1 MANRYKP
8 LSKKR
13 RIIIYISC
21 ALAAIVAAMGTTCV
35 IMHFCKTKLPA
46 HSYFSSTPLSVSY
59 IDNEVTNDEDDYDI
73 VEVIEPEAQELPT
86 NINVETVTEFK
97 EKVDEIKQTEQNTI
111 VVQNSSIDASG
122 LTNRQF
128 KLPVKYLSQN
138 LELPTGCEITS
149 LTTVLNYLGYNV
161 SKLEMS
167 DKYLEKSI
175 DKIADFWEVFLGDPK
190 SNGFGCYAQPIVN
203 AANKYLKTQDQKYT
217 AVNYSGTRFEKL
229 LNQVENGNPVIIWST
244 IYGKEEK
251 DLREPFTT
259 YKWEVNGKT
268 IQWIAPEHCMVLIGY
283 DIDRNIA
290 VMSDPQR
297 GIVEYSLE
305 TVKARY
311 IALHS
316 QCVILEKTDFHPVIN
331 GVQNNATYYTT
342 QYVTVADENLSSVTV
357 NGENSDTAFFIDG
370 NTNMTYKIEAVDKS
384 GNITT
389 VTVHTKTIASISE
402 SITDLNELN
411 ITEDNRDAVNA
422 VRNTALSV
430 NTYYATLAETT
441 ALNEIIINCD
451 ALLDKI
457 ENVTQEYNRIVTAVS
472 DYNTQ
477 EILENDDKDIL
488 TQLILDIDVI
498 TSSSNITEEQRI
510 NLNELKLKCE
520 ELLSQIPSSEKF
532 EPFEE

>member
-1 MANRYKP
+1 MSKRYKP
-8 LSKKR
+8 LSKKW

-21 ALAAIVAAMGTTCV
+21 ALAAIVAAVGTTCV
-35 IMHFCKTKLPA
+35 IMHFCQTKLPA
-46 HSYFSSTPLSVSY
+46 YSYFSSTPLSVSY
-59 IDNEVTNDEDDYDI
+59 IDNDDTNDEDEYDI

-111 VVQNSSIDASG
+111 VVQNSLIDASG
-122 LTNRQF
+122 LANRQF

-138 LELPTGCEITS
+138 PELPTGCEITS

-161 SKLEMS
+161 SKLDMS
-167 DKYLEKSI
+167 DNYLEKSI
-175 DKIADFWEVFLGDPK
+175 DQIADFWEVFLGDPK

-229 LNQVENGNPVIIWST
+229 LKQVENGNPVIIWST
-244 IYGKEEK
+244 IYREEEK

-268 IQWIAPEHCMVLIGY
+268 VQWIAPEHCMVLIGY

-297 GIVEYSLE
+297 GIVEYNLE

-342 QYVTVADENLSSVTV
+342 QYVTVADDNLSSVTV
-357 NGENSDTAFFIDG
+357 NGEKSDTAFFIDG
-370 NTNMTYKIEAVDKS
+370 NTNKTYKIEAVDKS

-389 VTVHTKTIASISE
+389 VTVHTKNIASIAE
-402 SITDLNELN
+402 PITDLDELN

-422 VRNTALSV
+422 VRNIALSV
-430 NTYYATLAETT
+430 NTYYA
-441 ALNEIIINCD
+441 
-451 ALLDKI
+451 
-457 ENVTQEYNRIVTAVS
+457 
-472 DYNTQ
+472 
-477 EILENDDKDIL
+477 
-488 TQLILDIDVI
+488 
-498 TSSSNITEEQRI
+498 
-510 NLNELKLKCE
+510 
-520 ELLSQIPSSEKF
+520 
-532 EPFEE
+532 